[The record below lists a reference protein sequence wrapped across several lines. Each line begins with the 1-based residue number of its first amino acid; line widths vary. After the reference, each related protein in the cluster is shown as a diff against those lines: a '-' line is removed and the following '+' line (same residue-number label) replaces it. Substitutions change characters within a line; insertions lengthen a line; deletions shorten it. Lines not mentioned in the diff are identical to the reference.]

1 MAAYQDPEEKCHLKW
16 ILEENNMD
24 QEKNNSGSME
34 PEVVIR
40 RLNNQFSFY
49 GCMFLSNL
57 MGQLGNDMLQLSAHC
72 K

>member
-34 PEVVIR
+34 PEVVIW